1 MNQTLSEKTLLQ
13 DAATA
18 YVFPATELES
28 LIGGSSVT
36 LLTGT
41 NIAGG
46 TAISVDGSGNAVQT
60 WGPAPN
66 FDGVVPLGYQ
76 GSADIQQNIGSA
88 ILEMGGNVFVAFLPG
103 TGAIA
108 FSVDPATGQI
118 TPGPLN
124 TTSPLGLVGWS
135 TAAFNSPFSSAPA
148 AVALSPTSFLMIYT
162 TAGAT
167 YAAVAT
173 LNGLAIEVVGTPA
186 QVDAHALASAGWT
199 SVAALTGTL
208 AVALYATATTGTS
221 IVAITV
227 SGTTPSPGT
236 PLNLSAGTAGG
247 AQVAQVFGLSASTAL
262 ATYLDAAN
270 GTIGNAFTASTISIT
285 GNTIELE
292 STDVSP
298 DIGGGAGAAAS
309 VVQLTNTQF
318 AVAGGDSTGAFA
330 GGYANVGRL
339 ELLTITDLV
348 PSFGTSITVPGLP
361 NLFMLDATHVGAA
374 PSNQLENPSVYG
386 SRFAP
391 TIYELAGG
399 AFSAVAGGAAADYF
413 SIGPVAVQSAGT
425 FSFVTAK
432 GNNQTTY
439 SIVTASTSGLVSAQL
454 QLSGLLG
461 LWLYPLDGAHALGTW
476 LDTTQLLSAC
486 VVDINPITAAGPIAF
501 ASEAV
506 SAGQNGNFTLSGVTG
521 GFSGLTPGTRYY
533 VSGDGSIVAANTG
546 HKAGVATSATQLL
559 AGTQ

>member
-1 MNQTLSEKTLLQ
+1 MSPPLSPQTLLQ
-13 DAATA
+13 DARTA

-36 LLTGT
+36 LPAGT
-41 NIAGG
+41 NIAAG
-46 TAISVDGSGNAVQT
+46 TAISVDGGGNAVQT

-66 FDGVVPLGYQ
+66 FGGVIALGYQ
-76 GSADIQQNIGSA
+76 GSADLQLNIGSA
-88 ILEMGGNVFVAFLPG
+88 ILPMGGNVFVAFLPS

-108 FSVDPATGQI
+108 FSVNPDTGQI

-135 TAAFNSPFSSAPA
+135 TAAFSPFSSAPA
-148 AVALSPTSFLMIYT
+148 AVALSPTSFLAIYT
-162 TAGAT
+162 NGGAT
-167 YAAVAT
+167 YTVVGT
-173 LNGLAIEVVGTPA
+173 LNGLAIEIGEPA

-208 AVALYATATTGTS
+208 AVALYATVATGTN

-227 SGTTPSPGT
+227 SGTTPSPGA

-247 AQVAQVFGLSASTAL
+247 AQVAQVFGLSGSTAL

-270 GTIGNAFTASTISIT
+270 GTIGNAFTASTISVS
-285 GNTIELE
+285 GNTVALE
-292 STDVSP
+292 AVDVSP

-309 VVQLTNTQF
+309 IVQLSANQF

-330 GGYANVGRL
+330 DGYANVGRL
-339 ELLTITDLV
+339 ELLTVADLT
-348 PSFGTSITVPGLP
+348 PSFGASITVPGLP
-361 NLFMLDATHVGAA
+361 NLFALDATHVGAA

-391 TIYELAGG
+391 AVYELSGG
-399 AFSAVAGGAAADYF
+399 AFSPVAGGAGVDYF
-413 SIGPVAVQSAGT
+413 SIGPVAVQSATT
-425 FSFVTAK
+425 FSFVTARA
-432 GNNQTTY
+432 NNQTTY
-439 SIVTASTSGLVSAQL
+439 SIATANTSGLVSAQL
-454 QLSGLLG
+454 HLSGLLG
-461 LWLYPLDGAHALGTW
+461 LWLYPLDGAHALATW

-486 VVDINPITAAGPIAF
+486 VVDVNPITAAGPIAF

-506 SAGQNGNFTLSGVTG
+506 SAGQNGNFTLGGVTG
-521 GFSGLTPGTRYY
+521 GFNGLTPGARYY
-533 VSGDGSIVAANTG
+533 INGDGSIVTANTG
-546 HKAGVATSATQLL
+546 HPAGVALPENQLL
-559 AGTQ
+559 IE